1 MEKVEEK
8 QTHDFLAEE
17 LLVPNCNKNDTQR
30 IQMFTNHIN
39 QAVVL
44 TNGEI
49 PKVFTRFENQ
59 IGDVSSSY
67 IQTKEDCDVIKVIAR
82 NARRY
87 SVIVQYRESKK
98 VDVIQLTTSTN
109 LTEDYGFKNDIPE
122 LDDWESITEIG
133 KGTVLSSS
141 TAYDACMNLKYG
153 VNLKTVYYCNA
164 GMTFEDSIVISE
176 SAAKKLTH
184 ATVSKYQIP
193 VNSNDLL
200 LNLYGDKDHYLG
212 LPKIG
217 EEIKDGIL
225 CGRRRMVNMTM
236 ASQLNDEAL
245 CKIMST
251 DSIYY
256 GHGVVDD
263 IFVYCNRDV
272 EDLNDP
278 VYEQLRDIIFR
289 QEAYDEELVKTLNP
303 YRDQG
308 LLTADA
314 AFAYTRAKD
323 SINTDDSPR
332 KKWLSENSFD
342 NMVVEVTVV
351 DERPAMIGSKITNRY
366 GGKGVISVKVPEK
379 KNEEE
384 VPVLVVP
391 DIQMPETE
399 NGERAEVC
407 LNSLGVINR
416 INPGALYELEI
427 TAIVKQWLDR
437 WRNSDA
443 DTKYEKLK
451 ELLMS
456 LGFDEY
462 ESVNKFIDE
471 HIDQRDDIV
480 NEFFEKGVPIHM
492 PPFFGNVQFE
502 ELMDIREA
510 LNITD
515 TKFKGIETPMTF
527 GYMYFIKLRHEPSSK
542 MSVRS
547 CGQINQKGV
556 PNKANRNYRNRLSP
570 YSNTPVRLGE
580 QELANLALIND
591 NKSVF
596 EMLDFHSSNKADREQ
611 LISELLQKEPGGN
624 LEVKKGSYSTV
635 KELLKAYF
643 TVLGLRLE
651 PSDSDNT
658 KA

>member
-1 MEKVEEK
+1 M
-8 QTHDFLAEE
+8 
-17 LLVPNCNKNDTQR
+17 
-30 IQMFTNHIN
+30 
-39 QAVVL
+39 
-44 TNGEI
+44 
-49 PKVFTRFENQ
+49 
-59 IGDVSSSY
+59 
-67 IQTKEDCDVIKVIAR
+67 
-82 NARRY
+82 
-87 SVIVQYRESKK
+87 
-98 VDVIQLTTSTN
+98 
-109 LTEDYGFKNDIPE
+109 
-122 LDDWESITEIG
+122 
-133 KGTVLSSS
+133 
-141 TAYDACMNLKYG
+141 
-153 VNLKTVYYCNA
+153 
-164 GMTFEDSIVISE
+164 
-176 SAAKKLTH
+176 
-184 ATVSKYQIP
+184 
-193 VNSNDLL
+193 
-200 LNLYGDKDHYLG
+200 
-212 LPKIG
+212 
-217 EEIKDGIL
+217 
-225 CGRRRMVNMTM
+225 
-236 ASQLNDEAL
+236 
-245 CKIMST
+245 
-251 DSIYY
+251 
-256 GHGVVDD
+256 
-263 IFVYCNRDV
+263 
-272 EDLNDP
+272 
-278 VYEQLRDIIFR
+278 
-289 QEAYDEELVKTLNP
+289 
-303 YRDQG
+303 
-308 LLTADA
+308 
-314 AFAYTRAKD
+314 
-323 SINTDDSPR
+323 
-332 KKWLSENSFD
+332 
-342 NMVVEVTVV
+342 
-351 DERPAMIGSKITNRY
+351 
-366 GGKGVISVKVPEK
+366 VISVKVPEK
-379 KNEEE
+379 KEEDE
-384 VPVLVVP
+384 VPVLIVP

-456 LGFDEY
+456 LGYEEY
-462 ESVNKFIDE
+462 ESVNKFIE
-471 HIDQRDDIV
+471 EREDQRDEIV

-492 PPFFGNVQFE
+492 PPFFGNIQFE
-502 ELMDIREA
+502 ELMDVREA

-611 LISELLQKEPGGN
+611 LISELLQKEPGSN

-643 TVLGLRLE
+643 TVLGLRAE
-651 PSDSDNT
+651 KSDSDET